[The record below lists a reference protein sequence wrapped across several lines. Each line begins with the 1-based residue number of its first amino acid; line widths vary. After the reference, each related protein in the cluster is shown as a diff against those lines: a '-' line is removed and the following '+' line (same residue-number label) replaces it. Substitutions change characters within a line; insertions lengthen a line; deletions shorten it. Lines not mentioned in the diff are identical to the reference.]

1 MLLTKLTYIIDFL
14 LNDFQIFEYSRLFM
28 EFSEAVEFSEF
39 NDVGLSCK

>member
-1 MLLTKLTYIIDFL
+1 MLLTKLIYIIDFL

-28 EFSEAVEFSEF
+28 EFSEAVEF